1 MEHFSLAVRSC
12 SQTMLEPTGW
22 FRKALEP
29 LLRAPERVLV
39 HRNASSPWTCSPATS
54 QKTRFSG
61 GYDVHPLPALK
72 AALDVQEWR
81 IDHPLYTCA
90 MMPRGAKGF
99 QATLQRRYG
108 KKKSEALEMQY

>member
-72 AALDVQEWR
+72 AASDVQEWR
-81 IDHPLYTCA
+81 IDHPL
-90 MMPRGAKGF
+90 
-99 QATLQRRYG
+99 L
-108 KKKSEALEMQY
+108 AL